1 MPDALELYREGR
13 LSDAIEALNA
23 DVRASP
29 MDRERRTF
37 LFELLCF
44 QGDLDRAGKQ
54 LSVLAKA
61 DPEAGMGIISYQRLL
76 ECERQRR
83 EMYRSGSF
91 SASDPPARPVRGR
104 LNGESFEI
112 LESGD
117 PRLGA
122 RLEVFLAG
130 QYSLIPFEHLSKLTI
145 DPPET
150 LRNLFWAP
158 ATLQG
163 GDNLQGADLGDVVL
177 PALTPFAWEHP
188 DEEVQLGRV
197 TEWEELEDGG
207 EAPVGHMMLI
217 VDGEDVPI
225 LEVRELEIDGP
236 ASAA

>member
-44 QGDLDRAGKQ
+44 QGDLDRADKQ

-83 EMYRSGSF
+83 EMYLSGSIP
-91 SASDPPARPVRGR
+91 ASDPPARPVRGR
-104 LNGESFEI
+104 LNGDAFDM

-145 DPPET
+145 DPPDR

-163 GDNLQGADLGDVVL
+163 GDNLQGADLGDIVL
-177 PALTPFAWEHP
+177 PALTPFAWKHS
-188 DEEVQLGRV
+188 DEEVRLGRV

-207 EAPVGHMMLI
+207 EVPVGHMMLI

-236 ASAA
+236 ASTA